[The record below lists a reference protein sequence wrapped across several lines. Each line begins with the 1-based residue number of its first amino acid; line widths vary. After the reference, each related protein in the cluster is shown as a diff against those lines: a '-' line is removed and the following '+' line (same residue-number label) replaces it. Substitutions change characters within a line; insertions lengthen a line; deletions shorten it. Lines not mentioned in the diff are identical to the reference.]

1 MEMFFDL
8 LSPQLWLIAL
18 SIAVLG
24 GIVKGVVG
32 FAMPM
37 VVISGLSSIMQ
48 PELALAGLILPTLVT
63 NGTQALRQGIAPA
76 WASVQRF
83 RVYLVVGGV
92 VLVAS
97 AQLVRVLPISV
108 LLGLIGVPVVLF
120 ALMHLV
126 GIRLSLKRQ
135 RKDVEAGIG
144 AFAGFLGG
152 VSGIWG
158 PPTVLYLT
166 ALDTEKT
173 EQMRVQGVIYGLGA
187 VALAGAHIG
196 SGVLRAETLPLS
208 LALIAPA
215 LLGQWLGGKV
225 LDRIDQVVFKKATLC
240 ILLIV
245 GLNLIRRS
253 LVA

>member
-1 MEMFFDL
+1 M
-8 LSPQLWLIAL
+8 
-18 SIAVLG
+18 
-24 GIVKGVVG
+24 
-32 FAMPM
+32 
-37 VVISGLSSIMQ
+37 
-48 PELALAGLILPTLVT
+48 
-63 NGTQALRQGIAPA
+63 
-76 WASVQRF
+76 
-83 RVYLVVGGV
+83 
-92 VLVAS
+92 
-97 AQLVRVLPISV
+97 

-120 ALMHLV
+120 ALMQLV

>member
-37 VVISGLSSIMQ
+37 VVISGLSSIME

-83 RVYLVVGGV
+83 RVYLVVGGI

-120 ALMHLV
+120 ALMQLV